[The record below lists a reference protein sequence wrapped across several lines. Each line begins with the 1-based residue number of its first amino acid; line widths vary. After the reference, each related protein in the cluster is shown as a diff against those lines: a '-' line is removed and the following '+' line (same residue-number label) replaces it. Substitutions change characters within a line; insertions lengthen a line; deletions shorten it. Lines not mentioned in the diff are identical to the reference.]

1 LKNVCY
7 EIYILNIYSGITYN
21 TIMKPYK
28 IVIDTNVIVSAL
40 RSRRGASFKLLN
52 LIDSGLFITNIS
64 VPLVYEYEQVLK
76 RMSWSG
82 KPAQQY
88 IADILDYICAVGVK
102 WKIHY
107 LWRPKLSDP
116 KDEMVLEVAVTSQSK
131 FIITYNKSDF
141 REAKE
146 FGIVVLNPLELL
158 NKLEVKNEYD

>member
-1 LKNVCY
+1 MEPC
-7 EIYILNIYSGITYN
+7 
-21 TIMKPYK
+21 K
-28 IVIDTNVIVSAL
+28 IVIDTNVLVSAL
-40 RSRRGASFKLLN
+40 RSRRGASFRLLS
-52 LIDSGLFITNIS
+52 LIDSGKFITNIS

-82 KPAQQY
+82 KPANQY
-88 IADILDYICAVGVK
+88 ITDILDYICIVGEK

-116 KDEMVLEVAVTSQSK
+116 NDEMILELAVTSQSK

-146 FGIVVLNPLELL
+146 FGISVLNPVEFL
-158 NKLEVKNEYD
+158 NKLEVANEHN